1 MTSALLII
9 DVQEGLFTPP
19 PADAAGTVARI
30 NQLSERA
37 RRAGVPVVV
46 IQHHTPDDELPH
58 GSAAASARGAEGGA
72 GRSSGG

>member
-37 RRAGVPVVV
+37 RRAGVPLSSFST
-46 IQHHTPDDELPH
+46 IRRTT
-58 GSAAASARGAEGGA
+58 SCRTAAPPGKCSR
-72 GRSSGG
+72 R